1 MVILGK
7 RGGEGRGG
15 EGRGGGQ
22 KICIF
27 FFLATIFILHKT
39 LTLNAA
45 VEGAEVGKS
54 GQGA

>member
-1 MVILGK
+1 MS
-7 RGGEGRGG
+7 GGEGDK
-15 EGRGGGQ
+15 Q
-22 KICIF
+22 SVS
-27 FFLATIFILHKT
+27 FFLATSFISHKS

>member
-7 RGGEGRGG
+7 RGGEERSGR
-15 EGRGGGQ
+15 E
-22 KICIF
+22 KIYIF
-27 FFLATIFILHKT
+27 FLEQHFFILHKT